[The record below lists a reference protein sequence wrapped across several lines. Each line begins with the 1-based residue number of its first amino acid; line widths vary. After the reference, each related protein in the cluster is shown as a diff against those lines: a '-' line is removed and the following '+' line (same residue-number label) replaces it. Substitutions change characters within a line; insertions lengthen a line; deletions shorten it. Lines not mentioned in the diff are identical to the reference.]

1 MTWPTRSS
9 TASWAVSDR
18 ADAGDP
24 VPLTELLSYGGMALL
39 VLVWLSNLMQVIRT
53 TGNPPYRLRADTY
66 AGPVQG
72 APLLSVIIPARNE
85 ERNIG
90 ACLDA
95 LAASD
100 HDKLEIVVVDDRSE
114 DKTRLKIQK
123 RQARE
128 VDAPRIRLV
137 EGEGPPPGW
146 MGKIA
151 AVWHGQKHASGK
163 YLLFLDA
170 DVRVSPSGI
179 RQCLHYIADKG
190 VDGVSVIGFLV
201 NDTFWERVIQPVVGS
216 LILTGNRPENVN
228 DPDKR
233 DAMANGQFILVSREA
248 YDAVGGH
255 EAIQGEVLDDVVF
268 ARLMKSEGRRLHLLY
283 GREIFGCRMYDG
295 LSEIWEGWS
304 KNLFPGLHHS
314 LSLTAFVC
322 GLVFTTA
329 LLPFLLLPWF
339 VATAGPGAPMTALAA
354 GVVAL
359 IYATYAYGLHENGQP
374 AGSFWTYPL
383 GVAAMLAIIANSAVS
398 IRFGKGVTWKG
409 RRLTDTGGRGPK
421 VVIGEAPPGLGQDA
435 DRDGQE
441 REAADGEERGT

>member
-1 MTWPTRSS
+1 MT
-9 TASWAVSDR
+9 
-18 ADAGDP
+18 
-24 VPLTELLSYGGMALL
+24 LTLALTYGGLGLL
-39 VLVWLSNLMQVIRT
+39 VLIWLSNLLQVIRT
-53 TGNPPYRLRADTY
+53 TGNPPFRLRADTY
-66 AGPVQG
+66 DGPVPG
-72 APLLSVIIPARNE
+72 GPLLSVIIPARNE

-95 LAASD
+95 LAVAD
-100 HDKLEIVVVDDRSE
+100 HDQIEIVVVDDRSE
-114 DKTRLKIQK
+114 DRTRAEIEE

-137 EGEGPPPGW
+137 QGEGPPPGW

-151 AVWHGQKHASGK
+151 AVWRGQKDARGE

-179 RQCLHYIADKG
+179 RQCLRYVKDKG

-228 DPDKR
+228 DPGKK
-233 DAMANGQFILVSREA
+233 DAMANGQFILVSRAA

-255 EAIQGEVLDDVVF
+255 EAIKGEILDDVVF
-268 ARLMKSEGRRLHLLY
+268 ARLMKSEGRKLHLLY

-295 LSEIWEGWS
+295 LAEIWEGWS

-314 LSLTAFVC
+314 LSLTAFVW
-322 GLVFTTA
+322 GLVFATA
-329 LLPFLLLPWF
+329 LLPFLLAPWF
-339 VATAGPGAPMTALAA
+339 AASLGLAAPVTALSFA
-354 GVVAL
+354 VVAL
-359 IYATYAYGLHENGQP
+359 IYATYAYGLYENGQP
-374 AGSFWTYPL
+374 AGWFWTYPL
-383 GVAAMLAIIANSAVS
+383 GVVLMLAIIANSAIS

-409 RRLTDTGGRGPK
+409 RRLTDTGGRGPT
-421 VVIGEAPPGLGQDA
+421 VEVGASGAPA
-435 DRDGQE
+435 DD
-441 REAADGEERGT
+441 ADGEQDPPEA